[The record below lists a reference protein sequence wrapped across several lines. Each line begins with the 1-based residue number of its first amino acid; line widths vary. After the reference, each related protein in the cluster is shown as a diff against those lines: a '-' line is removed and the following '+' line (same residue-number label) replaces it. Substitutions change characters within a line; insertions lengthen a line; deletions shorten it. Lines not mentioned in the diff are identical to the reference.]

1 MTFFVCFL
9 PYISLF
15 ALSTKE
21 ARQTK
26 TKRPAVQQSYGSIQY
41 NWTQQPQ
48 QPLDTRLSVLT
59 VFA

>member
-9 PYISLF
+9 SYISLF
-15 ALSTKE
+15 ALS
-21 ARQTK
+21 RQTK

>member
-48 QPLDTRLSVLT
+48 QP
-59 VFA
+59 